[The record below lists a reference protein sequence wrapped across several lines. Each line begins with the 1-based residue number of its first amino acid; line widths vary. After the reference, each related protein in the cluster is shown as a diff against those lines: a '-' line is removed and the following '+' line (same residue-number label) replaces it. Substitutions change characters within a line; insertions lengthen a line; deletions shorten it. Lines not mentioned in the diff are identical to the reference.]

1 MSDDVYDR
9 LGVHD
14 MTRLRF
20 IIGLLRARLAQWPTL
35 TALGLFG
42 IGLAAI
48 CGTMMLIRGP
58 EIPPEGNLI
67 DTGSF
72 NSSVG
77 FFTLTLAVLA
87 SGVMW
92 TRRERQVWIGV
103 VVAVTLY
110 AFAIETIQAFRG
122 LDPRFSRVAGPVD
135 QIAGVVFGVAAII
148 LAICFTVLAIKY
160 FRAIATPVVLA
171 VRYGAVAAWVA
182 FAVGIAMSVVQGRH
196 VAEHGNLLFVHAAGF
211 HGLQFIPAVALL
223 HQWAS
228 NDPWTTRRFVH
239 VAGIAWLG
247 ACLGLAWQSGSG
259 HAISDVTPA
268 GMFVTFCLLVF
279 AVVLMIAA
287 WTWARATAPITA

>member
-1 MSDDVYDR
+1 
-9 LGVHD
+9 

-20 IIGLLRARLAQWPTL
+20 IIGLIRERLAQWPVL

-42 IGLAAI
+42 IALAAI
-48 CGTMMLIRGP
+48 CGTMALIRGP

-72 NSSVG
+72 DSSVG
-77 FFTLTLAVLA
+77 FFTLTLALLA
-87 SGVMW
+87 SGVTW
-92 TRRERQVWIGV
+92 TRRERRVWTGV

-110 AFAIETIQAFRG
+110 AFAIETTQAFRG
-122 LDPRFSRVAGPVD
+122 LDPRFSRAAGPVD

-148 LAICFTVLAIKY
+148 LAICFSVLAIKY

-182 FAVGIAMSVVQGRH
+182 FGVGIMMSIVQGRH
-196 VAEHGNLLFVHAAGF
+196 FGAHGNLLFVHAAGF
-211 HGLQFIPAVALL
+211 HGLQLIPAVALF

-239 VAGIAWLG
+239 VAGVAWLG
-247 ACLGLAWQSGSG
+247 ACLGLAWQSGNG
-259 HAISDVTPA
+259 HAISDITPA
-268 GMFVTFCLLVF
+268 GIFVTLCLMVF
-279 AVVLMIAA
+279 AVVFIIAA
-287 WTWARATAPITA
+287 WMWARAPVPVTA

>member
-1 MSDDVYDR
+1 
-9 LGVHD
+9 

-20 IIGLLRARLAQWPTL
+20 IVDVVRERLAQWPAL
-35 TALGLFG
+35 TAVGLLGIALG
-42 IGLAAI
+42 AM

-87 SGVMW
+87 SGVTW
-92 TRRERQVWIGV
+92 TPRAQRVWVRV
-103 VVAVTLY
+103 VVTVTLY

-122 LDPRFSRVAGPVD
+122 LDPRFSHVFGLVD
-135 QIAGVVFGVAAII
+135 HIAGVVFGVAAIVI
-148 LAICFTVLAIKY
+148 AICFTVVGIKY
-160 FRAIATPVVLA
+160 FRAIPTPVVLA
-171 VRYGAVAAWVA
+171 VRYGAVAAWIA
-182 FAVGIAMSVVQGRH
+182 FGVGIMMSVLQGRH

-211 HGLQFIPAVALL
+211 HGLQFIPAVALF

-239 VAGIAWLG
+239 VGGIAWLG
-247 ACLGLAWQSGSG
+247 ACLGLAWQAGSG
-259 HAISDVTPA
+259 HAISDMTPP
-268 GMFVTFCLLVF
+268 GIFVTLCLTVF
-279 AVVLMIAA
+279 AGVLIIAA
-287 WTWARATAPITA
+287 WTWARASAPITA